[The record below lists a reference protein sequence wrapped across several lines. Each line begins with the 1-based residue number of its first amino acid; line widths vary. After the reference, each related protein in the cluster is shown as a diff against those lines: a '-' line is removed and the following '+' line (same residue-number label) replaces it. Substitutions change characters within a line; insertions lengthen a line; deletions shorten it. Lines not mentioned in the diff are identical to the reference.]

1 MPKRK
6 IVVQS
11 QQEKDAVE
19 ETESSSN
26 ILMIADSVLTIDTCD
41 VIIEQLSLLPVENV
55 QQEEN
60 GQICPDDLSAL
71 DRSWRYT
78 HPQTGHDVAVL
89 EQGTSQFEI
98 VMQLVEPYMPKNRDF
113 GEVTY
118 ATIMQYQ
125 KDTMFN
131 WHKDSA
137 DMQDTGTCIFM
148 LNEEYEGGRL
158 NVEGHTILP
167 RRGTMV
173 AFNNSTER
181 WHSVEP
187 IFAGE
192 RYVFAIWFKRA
203 EEDQTHD
210 NET

>member
-71 DRSWRYT
+71 DRSW
-78 HPQTGHDVAVL
+78 
-89 EQGTSQFEI
+89 
-98 VMQLVEPYMPKNRDF
+98 
-113 GEVTY
+113 
-118 ATIMQYQ
+118 
-125 KDTMFN
+125 
-131 WHKDSA
+131 
-137 DMQDTGTCIFM
+137 
-148 LNEEYEGGRL
+148 
-158 NVEGHTILP
+158 
-167 RRGTMV
+167 
-173 AFNNSTER
+173 
-181 WHSVEP
+181 
-187 IFAGE
+187 
-192 RYVFAIWFKRA
+192 
-203 EEDQTHD
+203 
-210 NET
+210 

>member
-6 IVVQS
+6 IVVSS
-11 QQEKDAVE
+11 QVEKDKLQ
-19 ETESSSN
+19 ETEHSSN
-26 ILMIADSVLTIDTCD
+26 MLMIADSVLTIDTCD
-41 VIIEQLSLLPVENV
+41 VIIEQLELLKVDEV
-55 QQEEN
+55 QVQKN
-60 GQICPDDLSAL
+60 GQICPDDVTAL
-71 DRSWRYT
+71 ERSWRYT

-98 VMQLVEPYMPKNRDF
+98 VMSLVEPYMPKSRDF

-118 ATIMQYQ
+118 ATIMKYPE
-125 KDTMFN
+125 DTMFN

-137 DMQDTGTCIFM
+137 DMNDTGTCIFM

-187 IFAGE
+187 IFLGE
-192 RYVFAIWFKRA
+192 RYVFAVWFRRA
-203 EEDQTHD
+203 KEDETHD
-210 NET
+210 DT